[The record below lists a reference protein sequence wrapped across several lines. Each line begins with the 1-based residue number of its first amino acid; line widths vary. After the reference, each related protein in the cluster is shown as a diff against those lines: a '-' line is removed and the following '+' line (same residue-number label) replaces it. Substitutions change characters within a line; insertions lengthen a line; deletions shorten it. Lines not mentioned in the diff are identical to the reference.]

1 MAGEVGIRSV
11 QGAGSAGQQAEGVAD
26 DFKTVRRSFD
36 TFCDEAG
43 SAAAEG
49 PMVRGIQTFQEAN
62 AASLQSIAAHGRSVG
77 TNIGGGA
84 GKVAKFDA
92 DTADGYYLI
101 TPELGDARYDQLRNI
116 NR

>member
-11 QGAGSAGQQAEGVAD
+11 HGAGSAGQQAETTAD

-49 PMVRGIQTFQEAN
+49 PMVKGIQAFQEAN
-62 AASLQSIAAHGRSVG
+62 AASLQSIAEHGRSIG
-77 TNIGGGA
+77 TNIGGGTSR
-84 GKVAKFDA
+84 VVTFDA
-92 DTADGYYLI
+92 DTADGYLLI
-101 TPELGDARYDQLRNI
+101 TPKLGDERYDQLRNI